1 MNMKKISIILLCLS
15 VLASCSGRL
24 GDRIDQFAD
33 VPVPGPVSVKS
44 IRSIAGGA
52 VIKVTIP
59 DDENLKGIVA
69 EYERNGQTVN
79 SKISRYV
86 DSLTVEGFA
95 DTNPH
100 EVRLYSFNVNEERS
114 EGVSVT
120 VNPLTPAIQLVHP
133 TLIESFGGVK
143 VRVEGNES
151 RSDLAICILRDPDPS
166 HLGKSLSEMRLTEV
180 TTLFTSSNNINLSRR
195 GIEPVEALFGVYVR
209 DHWGNMSDTTFC
221 VLTPLVEV
229 KLDTVLT
236 FRNANIADD
245 NCPSANNSNYPIE
258 SLWDGSGL
266 SQIPHFFASS
276 EGNPSPCWL
285 TIDLG
290 LGQRTASISRVTTL
304 PRIDYVIY
312 GGGAVRDYEFW
323 GSLGHLNED
332 GTYSKPTGQIV
343 SANEHGFD
351 DTWFCLGKF
360 TQFKP
365 SGYLDDGLPGTVT
378 AEDIQTYNAGN
389 DFELNPEEYPHCND
403 PLRYFRVVFANTF
416 TTYEFGHNTSNRQ
429 VQTGEVTPFG
439 RINETE

>member
-1 MNMKKISIILLCLS
+1 MKKTIIILFAALL
-15 VLASCSGRL
+15 LASCSDKL
-24 GDRIDQFAD
+24 GGRIDQPAN
-33 VPVPGPVSVKS
+33 VPIPGKVSVAGV
-44 IRSIAGGA
+44 RNIAGGA

-59 DDENLKGIVA
+59 DDEYLKGIVA
-69 EYERNGQTVN
+69 EYERGGQTVRA
-79 SKISRYV
+79 KISRYV
-86 DSLTVEGFA
+86 DSLTVEGFP

-100 EVRLYSFNVNEERS
+100 QVMLYAFNVNEERS

-120 VNPLTPAIQLVHP
+120 VNPLTPAIQTVRP
-133 TLIESFGGVK
+133 ELIESFGGVK

-151 RSDLAICILRDPDPS
+151 KSDLAICILRDPDPS
-166 HLGKSLSEMRLTEV
+166 HLGKPVSEMRLTEV
-180 TTLFTSSNNINLSRR
+180 TTLFTSSNNLSISRR

-209 DHWGNMSDTTFC
+209 DHWGNISDTSYC

-236 FRNANIADD
+236 FKNANIADD
-245 NCPSANNSNYPIE
+245 NCPSANSSNYPIE

-266 SQIPHFFASS
+266 SQIPHFFASTES
-276 EGNPSPCWL
+276 NPSPCWL

-290 LGQRTASISRVTTL
+290 LGQRTASISRVATL
-304 PRIDYVIY
+304 PRIGYVIY

-332 GTYSKPTGQIV
+332 GTYSKPTGQV
-343 SANEHGFD
+343 VEGNEHGFD

-365 SGYLDDGLPGTVT
+365 SGYLDNGLPGTVT
-378 AEDIQTYNAGN
+378 SEDSQAYNAGN
-389 DFELNPEEYPHCND
+389 DFELNPDEYPRCNE

-416 TTYEFGHNTSNRQ
+416 TTFEFGHYTSNRQ